1 MIVVEGMNEL
11 SNVSEWT
18 ATRTKDLKD
27 GKHSKDATLKITLQP
42 KEAS

>member
-18 ATRTKDLKD
+18 ATETKDLKD